1 MQSTKSSTLR
11 LSRAQQWTL
20 VVSCLSVALVIGSMA
35 ALYAALTDIATATG
49 ATQVQLTWIV
59 DGYTLALACLVLP
72 AGALGDRYGR
82 RAVLIAGLTVF
93 SAASAIPLLWQDP
106 VSLIAARA
114 NAGAGAALVMPS
126 TLSIMTTGLPEHQR
140 GRAVG
145 IWAGVAGSGA
155 VLGILGSGVLLE
167 VWSWQSIFA
176 GLTAIGLVL
185 LILAFTIPESVDRLR
200 PAMDP
205 VGSVS
210 IAVTIGAIVV
220 ALTEAPLRGW
230 DDPVVL
236 GLLGTGLVAATIFVA
251 VELRVEHPL
260 LPLHLFIHRGF
271 GSATVSI
278 TLQFVVMFGVFLV
291 LVQFLQLILG
301 YRPLHSALAI
311 APMIIPLVLISVIAP
326 WFAERVGLRMV
337 TVTGLLLISMGLF
350 LISRLSVDA
359 VYVDMLWPLLIL
371 SAGLG
376 LCTAPATAAIV
387 ADTPPEKQGVA
398 AAVNDAAREIGAAI
412 GIAIAGSVLAAGYSN
427 RIQPALPRLPEQARE
442 PVSDSLAAA
451 LQVTDR
457 TGPAAQ
463 ELADF
468 AKAAFVHGAEQAS
481 LVLAIIV
488 GVGAVVLA
496 PWTPGRRHVPD
507 HDRERH
513 SDRDQEPALRALRT
527 Q

>member
-1 MQSTKSSTLR
+1 MDSTSSTIMR
-11 LSRAQQWTL
+11 LSHAQRWTL
-20 VVSCLSVALVIGSMA
+20 VVSCLSVALVIASMA
-35 ALYAALTDIATATG
+35 ALYAGLTDIATATG
-49 ATQVQLTWIV
+49 ATQGQLTWIV
-59 DGYTLALACLVLP
+59 DGYTLTLACLVLP

-114 NAGAGAALVMPS
+114 VAGAGAAFVMPS
-126 TLSIMTTGLPEHQR
+126 TLSILTTGLPEHQR

-176 GLTAIGLVL
+176 GMTATGVVL

-205 VGSVS
+205 AGSVS
-210 IAVTIGAIVV
+210 IAVAIGLIVV
-220 ALTEAPLRGW
+220 AMTEAPLRGW
-230 DDPVVL
+230 HDPVVL
-236 GLLGTGLVAATIFVA
+236 GLLGTGLVAAVVFVV

-260 LPLHLFIHRGF
+260 LQLGLFAHRGF

-291 LVQFLQLILG
+291 LVQFLQLIFG

-311 APMIIPLVLISVIAP
+311 APMMIPLISISVIAP
-326 WFAERVGLRMV
+326 WLAARFGLRVV
-337 TVTGLLLISMGLF
+337 TVPGLLLIAVGLF
-350 LISRLSVDA
+350 MISRLSIDA
-359 VYVDMLWPLLIL
+359 VYTDMLWPLLIL
-371 SAGLG
+371 SVGLG

-387 ADTPPEKQGVA
+387 SETPREKQGVA
-398 AAVNDAAREIGAAI
+398 AAVNDAARELGAAI

-451 LQVTDR
+451 LQVTDQA
-457 TGPAAQ
+457 GPAAQ
-463 ELADF
+463 QLADF
-468 AKAAFVHGAEQAS
+468 AKAAFLHGAEQAV
-481 LVLAIIV
+481 LVLAIITV
-488 GVGAVVLA
+488 VSAVVLA
-496 PWTPGRRHVPD
+496 PWTPGRGHIPHHSREHRSD
-507 HDRERH
+507 H
-513 SDRDQEPALRALRT
+513 DQEPAPVSN
-527 Q
+527 